1 MHEEY
6 PKMMKDQYWNE
17 IFPSELPYTEATKH
31 LQTAPFLGS
40 AQAIEAR
47 SLYISKK
54 STVGSADEQ
63 KVPIQLMPMLS
74 DKHRILLEYL
84 YLCTNNL

>member
-17 IFPSELPYTEATKH
+17 IFPSELPYTDATKH

-40 AQAIEAR
+40 AQAIEAQ
-47 SLYISKK
+47 SICNIKK
-54 STVGSADEQ
+54 SSIIIGSVEQ
-63 KVPIQLMPMLS
+63 KV
-74 DKHRILLEYL
+74 
-84 YLCTNNL
+84 C